1 MSSKRLKSRIGSA
14 KMIGIGILHNH
25 HLEFHKISSKDQ
37 SGKCDVV
44 ASESNIVYGVLF
56 EIDKEQ
62 KTKLDEREGLG
73 KGYAEKT
80 VAVELIES
88 GESICAVT
96 YYATKTDPKLKPY
109 TWYKKHVLTGATEA
123 KLPASYI
130 ARIKNVEADKDPD
143 KKREAKELR
152 IYSCCPLC

>member
-25 HLEFHKISSKDQ
+25 RLEFHKISIKDQ

-44 ASESNIVYGVLF
+44 ASESDIVYGVLF

-62 KTKLDEREGLG
+62 KIKLDELEGLG
-73 KGYAEKT
+73 KGYAEKA

-88 GESICAVT
+88 GEIICAVT
-96 YYATKTDPKLKPY
+96 YYATRKDPKLKPY
-109 TWYKKHVLTGATEA
+109 TWYKKHVLAGASEVG
-123 KLPASYI
+123 LPASYI
-130 ARIKNVEADKDPD
+130 ACIKNVEADKDPD

-152 IYSCCPLC
+152 IYSCCP

>member
-88 GESICAVT
+88 GEIICAVT
-96 YYATKTDPKLKPY
+96 YYATKIDPKLKPY
-109 TWYKKHVLTGATEA
+109 TWYKEHVLTGATEA

-130 ARIKNVEADKDPD
+130 ARIKDVEAHKDPD
-143 KKREAKELR
+143 KKRETEQLA
-152 IYSCCPLC
+152 IYSCYP

>member
-14 KMIGIGILHNH
+14 KMIGIGILHGH
-25 HLEFHKISSKDQ
+25 RLEFHKVSKDG

-44 ASESNIVYGVLF
+44 PSESDKVYGALF
-56 EIDKEQ
+56 KIDEEQ
-62 KTKLDEREGLG
+62 KTKLDKLEGLN

-80 VAVELIES
+80 VVVELMES
-88 GESICAVT
+88 GETICAAT
-96 YYATKTDPKLKPY
+96 YYATEIAPKLKPY